1 MVADFGGVADD
12 AVHFVQALAVDEVG
26 DERNFVERLVVGRLF
41 LDSRGNGSELTSLA
55 FSTIPI
61 VGKPVLVVGLITF
74 TFSTMLGWY
83 YYGERCAV
91 YLFGEKAIL
100 VYKIIWVAGIFA
112 GSLAEL
118 KFIWNIADIL
128 NGLMSIPNIV
138 AVLLLSGVI
147 ASETKKYGIEIE
159 ARFCYHR
166 L

>member
-1 MVADFGGVADD
+1 MTG
-12 AVHFVQALAVDEVG
+12 
-26 DERNFVERLVVGRLF
+26 LVLVSCIIKHPFIDGM
-41 LDSRGNGSELTSLA
+41 SGNGSELTSLA

-91 YLFGEKAIL
+91 YLFGEKVIL
-100 VYKIIWVAGIFA
+100 AYKIIWVAGIFA

-147 ASETKKYGIEIE
+147 ASETKKYAGKHIDDIDESEIPTVKNSQ
-159 ARFCYHR
+159 RGVVG
-166 L
+166 

>member
-1 MVADFGGVADD
+1 M
-12 AVHFVQALAVDEVG
+12 
-26 DERNFVERLVVGRLF
+26 
-41 LDSRGNGSELTSLA
+41 GSVPL
-55 FSTIPI
+55 

-100 VYKIIWVAGIFA
+100 IYKIIWVAGIFA

-128 NGLMSIPNIV
+128 NGLMSIPDIV

-147 ASETKKYGIEIE
+147 ASETKKYAGKQFWLCFFNKNFCLQKRKNAKACRKAYDG
-159 ARFCYHR
+159 ARQNIRQKMVSAQHAQDHSQNAKKERGEEQGLLVF
-166 L
+166 